1 MPVKDPHSYADL
13 SQGLIKHIDFEISV
27 DFETRILTIRAEY
40 ILVEPV
46 SGAFYLDTRDL
57 DIERVYSGDTE
68 LEWTLSESNENLGQ
82 RLQLQ
87 NLEKIQGFTID
98 LRTSPAAEALQW
110 MTPQQTLGGEHPFL
124 YSQCQAISA
133 RSIFPCQ
140 DTPAVRFTYAAS
152 VTVSKPLTAM
162 MAAEAVGSQQD
173 ENANTFQFKMPQP
186 IPSYL
191 FALVVGN
198 LAFQEMGPRTGVYA
212 EPEQLEAAAYEFA
225 ENEEKLVEAE
235 KLFGPYKWDR
245 YDLLILPPSFPY
257 GGMENPRLTFLTP
270 MSIRGNRLHTDIV
283 SHELAHAWTGN
294 LVTNATWEHAWL
306 NEGWTTYAEKR
317 ISEVLYGQDHIQITN
332 YIARVSMFD
341 VMEHVITDPKFTCLR
356 THLEGVSPDEGFT
369 LVSYTKGY
377 TFLALVEQAVGREVF
392 DVFIQK
398 YINAF
403 AFQSLT
409 TEEFIDFMRAELP
422 SVFDLVNV
430 QEWLYEPGFPE
441 SAPEIQSRQ
450 VDEVEA
456 VSDNYRQDTLP
467 TKEIV
472 KDWDWLQKL
481 IFLRTLPATISIEDC
496 RYFED
501 LFALDEDTYPPL
513 LREFYKVCI
522 RSGYEQIY
530 PQVKA
535 LFSATGRLAVIMPVF
550 RTMLATEWTQALARP
565 LFEEMREGYHPHTVA
580 VFERF
585 LKDAGM

>member
-1 MPVKDPHSYADL
+1 MPVKDPHSFADL
-13 SQGLIKHIDFEISV
+13 SQGLIKHIDFEIRV
-27 DFETRILTIRAEY
+27 DFETRILTVGAAY
-40 ILVEPV
+40 QLAEPV
-46 SGAFYLDTRDL
+46 SGTFYLDTLDL
-57 DIERVYSGDTE
+57 EIERVYSGDEELDWSLTE
-68 LEWTLSESNENLGQ
+68 QNESLGQ
-82 RLQLQ
+82 RLELQ
-87 NLEKIQGFTID
+87 NLEKIHGFTID

-110 MTPQQTLGGEHPFL
+110 MTPHQTLGGKHSFL
-124 YSQCQAISA
+124 YSQCQSISA

-140 DTPAVRFTYAAS
+140 DTPSVRFTYAAS
-152 VTVSKPLTAM
+152 VTVPKPLMAV

-173 ENANTFQFKMPQP
+173 ENASTFQFKMPQP

-191 FALVVGN
+191 FALAVGN
-198 LAFQEMGPRTGVYA
+198 LVFQEMGPRTGVYA

-225 ENEEKLVEAE
+225 ENEAKLVEAE

-317 ISEVLYGQDHIQITN
+317 ISEVLYGVDHIQITN
-332 YIARVSMFD
+332 YIQRNQMFE
-341 VMEHVITDPKFTCLR
+341 VMERVITDPKYTCLR

-369 LVSYTKGY
+369 LVTYAKGY
-377 TFLALVEQAVGREVF
+377 TFLLMVEQAVGREAF
-392 DVFIQK
+392 DEFIHK

-403 AFQSLT
+403 SFQSLT

-441 SAPEIQSRQ
+441 SAPEIHSRQ
-450 VDEVEA
+450 VAEVDVVNEK
-456 VSDNYRQDTLP
+456 YRQGILP
-467 TKEIV
+467 TTEVV
-472 KDWDWLQKL
+472 KDWDWMQTS
-481 IFLRTLPATISIEDC
+481 IFLRALPVTISIEDC

-513 LREFYKVCI
+513 LGDFYKVCI

-530 PQVKA
+530 PQVEA

-550 RTMLATEWTQALARP
+550 RTMLDTEWTQALARP
-565 LFEEMREGYHPHTVA
+565 LFEEMRERYHPHTIA

-585 LKDAGM
+585 LKAAGM

>member
-1 MPVKDPHSYADL
+1 MPVKDPHSFADL
-13 SQGLIKHIDFEISV
+13 SQGRIKDIDFEIHV
-27 DFETRILTIRAEY
+27 DFETRILAVRADY
-40 ILVEPV
+40 QLVDPV
-46 SGAFYLDTRDL
+46 SGTFYLDTRDL
-57 DIERVYSGDTE
+57 EIERVYNGDEE
-68 LEWTLSESNENLGQ
+68 LEWTLTEQNKSLGQ
-82 RLQLQ
+82 RLDLH
-87 NLEKIQGFTID
+87 NLEKIHGFSID

-110 MTPQQTLGGEHPFL
+110 MTPLQTLGGVHPFL
-124 YSQCQAISA
+124 YSQCQSISA
-133 RSIFPCQ
+133 RSVFPCQ
-140 DTPAVRFTYAAS
+140 DTPSVRFTYTAS
-152 VTVSKPLTAM
+152 VTVASPLTAV
-162 MAAEAVGSQQD
+162 MAAEVVGSQQG
-173 ENANTFQFKMPQP
+173 ENTSTFQFKMPQP

-191 FALVVGN
+191 FALAVGN

-225 ENEEKLVEAE
+225 ENEAKLVEAE

-270 MSIRGNRLHTDIV
+270 MGIRGNRLHTDIV

-332 YIARVSMFD
+332 YIERVRMFD

-356 THLEGVSPDEGFT
+356 TYLEGVSPDEGFS

-377 TFLALVEQAVGREVF
+377 AFLALMEQEVGREAF
-392 DVFIQK
+392 DAFIQK

-441 SAPEIQSRQ
+441 TALEIQSRQ

-456 VSDNYRQDTLP
+456 VSDKYRQGVLP
-467 TKEIV
+467 TADIV
-472 KDWDWLQKL
+472 NDWDWLQTM
-481 IFLRTLPATISIEDC
+481 IFLRALPETISIEDC
-496 RYFED
+496 HYFED
-501 LFALDEDTYPPL
+501 LFGFGVDTYPQVL
-513 LREFYKVCI
+513 GEFYKVCI

-530 PQVKA
+530 PQVEA
-535 LFSATGRLAVIMPVF
+535 LFSVTGRLAVIMPLF
-550 RTMLATEWTQALARP
+550 RTMLDTEWTQALARP

-580 VFERF
+580 AFQRF
-585 LKDAGM
+585 LKVAGM